1 MQLEQLQ
8 VQLGDAKKEGEEL
21 IFAEMMATDTLEKK
35 DIRKK
40 IAEAKKRMDKFQR
53 ELPKRQKEIQNEAQ
67 VEIDNFNRSQAINP
81 ILLINIVL
89 KF

>member
-1 MQLEQLQ
+1 
-8 VQLGDAKKEGEEL
+8 
-21 IFAEMMATDTLEKK
+21 MMATDTLEKK

-53 ELPKRQKEIQNEAQ
+53 ELPKRQKEIHDEAQ
-67 VEIDNFNRSQAINP
+67 VEIDNFNRSQSINP

>member
-8 VQLGDAKKEGEEL
+8 VQLGDAKKEVEEL

-40 IAEAKKRMDKFQR
+40 IAEAKQRMDKFQR
-53 ELPKRQKEIQNEAQ
+53 ELPKRQKEIQDEAQ

>member
-1 MQLEQLQ
+1 
-8 VQLGDAKKEGEEL
+8 
-21 IFAEMMATDTLEKK
+21 MATDTLEKK

-53 ELPKRQKEIQNEAQ
+53 ELPKRQKEIQDEAQ
-67 VEIDNFNRSQAINP
+67 VEIDNFNRSQSINP

>member
-1 MQLEQLQ
+1 
-8 VQLGDAKKEGEEL
+8 
-21 IFAEMMATDTLEKK
+21 
-35 DIRKK
+35 
-40 IAEAKKRMDKFQR
+40 MDKFQR
-53 ELPKRQKEIQNEAQ
+53 ELPKRQKEIQDEAQ

>member
-8 VQLGDAKKEGEEL
+8 VQLGDAKKEVEEL

-53 ELPKRQKEIQNEAQ
+53 ELPKRQKEIQDEAQ
-67 VEIDNFNRSQAINP
+67 VEIDNFNRSQSINP